1 MSPHRTGRDRQ
12 VHLVLVFRLERSSGN
27 DNEVTVCTQQREI
40 IVSLL
45 THLAA
50 RTGDWDFYIFED
62 KDVPPTL
69 SNNEEEPTTDS
80 PTLRVHDDLDMY
92 LQQEILLRYGID
104 IDELGLGMPPP
115 PSRSPPLRRP
125 PRELTEGAETEREE
139 ETKPE
144 YQIIPFVSKSSVT
157 INFARR
163 TLEEFMDR

>member
-1 MSPHRTGRDRQ
+1 M
-12 VHLVLVFRLERSSGN
+12 
-27 DNEVTVCTQQREI
+27 
-40 IVSLL
+40 LL
-45 THLAA
+45 CLWSHMYTTA

-62 KDVPPTL
+62 GGAPPAS

-80 PTLRVHDDLDMY
+80 PTLRTRDDLDIY

-104 IDELGLGMPPP
+104 IDELGLGIPPP

-125 PRELTEGAETEREE
+125 PRELIEAIEPEREE
-139 ETKPE
+139 EAKPE
-144 YQIIPFVSKSSVT
+144 YQIIPFVQKTSVT